1 MSCVSYWVYR
11 AVINIRTLN
20 IMDGHLPARVRGL
33 VEEWAEMNQQ
43 ELIVMW
49 ELKDFH
55 QLEPLV

>member
-1 MSCVSYWVYR
+1 
-11 AVINIRTLN
+11 VINIRTLN
-20 IMDGHLPARVRGL
+20 IMDGHLLARVRGL

-49 ELKDFH
+49 ESKDFH